1 MRFMNGKKMYYK
13 QNGINVIRL
22 MLNVIN
28 GLKRKITLNQFWLVL
43 DRLKQ
48 KEDSDDNEICFINN
62 IYLTCFK
69 HFKRFFF
76 ILTQSLLKDLKII
89 VILQ

>member
-1 MRFMNGKKMYYK
+1 MRFMNGKKIFNI
-13 QNGINVIRL
+13 QNGIDVIKL

-28 GLKRKITLNQFWLVL
+28 GLKSKIKLNQFWLVL

-48 KEDSDDNEICFINN
+48 KKDSNDNEICSINN

-69 HFKRFFF
+69 YF
-76 ILTQSLLKDLKII
+76 SLF
-89 VILQ
+89 